1 LSPAGTAASQWTRP
15 APPGTPIG
23 LAVALDV
30 TMGCALGRGEVEP
43 EEGEMLHAET
53 ASAIATNAGLKRTG

>member
-1 LSPAGTAASQWTRP
+1 
-15 APPGTPIG
+15 
-23 LAVALDV
+23 VALDV